1 MHESKTLKV
10 LVMEQEENLRH
21 WLGRLLDRTEGFQCV
36 GYCPGPDSIKEMV
49 AKLGPEMLLLDWR
62 SASSLPAQ
70 FLLELKAMAPGLCVV
85 FMDLEE
91 GPCYERRAR
100 HAGADGF
107 LSKARVPEDL
117 ESLRRRF
124 FPQGKQL
131 PRAGA

>member
-1 MHESKTLKV
+1 MPESKKLKV

-36 GYCPGPDSIKEMV
+36 GYCPGPEAIKDMV
-49 AKLGPEMLLLDWR
+49 VQLAPEMLLLDWR

-70 FLLELKAMAPGLCVV
+70 SLLELKKLAPGLCVV

-91 GPCYERRAR
+91 GPSYERRAR
-100 HAGADGF
+100 CAGADGF

-117 ESLRRRF
+117 ESLRKRF
-124 FPQGKQL
+124 FPEEKQL
-131 PRAGA
+131 PRAGT